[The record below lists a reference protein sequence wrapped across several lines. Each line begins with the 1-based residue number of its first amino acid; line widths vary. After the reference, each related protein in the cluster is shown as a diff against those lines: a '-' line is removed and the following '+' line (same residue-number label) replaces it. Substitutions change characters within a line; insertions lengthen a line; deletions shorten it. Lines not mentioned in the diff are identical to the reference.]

1 MRQSVFAAGPAAP
14 GGLRR
19 GAFGGIVGFGLLV
32 LLGLALGV
40 GLSQRPVSAPLMI
53 AAGVGLVAMTLL
65 AVVRYDL
72 AVAVGIL
79 LLPIVRVEPAPVD
92 AVFAIV
98 IAVAAVTGRIEL
110 RRVPLSMAALCGAF
124 ISLYVISAMNAVDG
138 RRAAEWLSVTVYL
151 VIFAIWT
158 CCYVD
163 RESRA
168 RMILRL
174 YLFVAVV
181 WAVLASLAL
190 FVAFPGSASLT
201 IIGERAVGL
210 FKDPNVFGPFLVP
223 AALLL
228 VQESLSPRLLRLN
241 RFAKALCFAALSAG
255 ILFSYSRAAWLNLVV
270 GIIVMTVVFALR
282 RGGGKRAAALVA
294 VVVVALGA
302 LGWTIA
308 VSHSIGFLEQ
318 RARFQSY
325 DTQRFSAQR
334 TGLQLA
340 QTHPLGIGPGQF
352 EDYSAV
358 SAHSTYVRSL
368 AEQGILGAAILLALL
383 FGTLLLAA
391 RNAVL
396 ARDTYGLGSTA
407 LLAAWCGLL
416 VNSVVVDTIHW
427 RHLWLLAGLVWAG
440 AVSDQVSSRD
450 GARAVM

>member
-1 MRQSVFAAGPAAP
+1 VRQNALAVGRLIP
-14 GGLRR
+14 GADRR
-19 GAFGGIVGFGLLV
+19 GMMSGAAGFGLLV
-32 LLGLALGV
+32 ALGLALGV
-40 GLSQRPVSAPLMI
+40 GLSLRPVSAPLLVG
-53 AAGVGLVAMTLL
+53 AGASLVALLLL
-65 AVVRYDL
+65 AIVRYDL
-72 AVAVGIL
+72 AVAVGVL

-92 AVFAIV
+92 GVFAII
-98 IAVAAVTGRIEL
+98 IALAAVTGRIEL
-110 RRVPLSMAALCGAF
+110 RRLPLSMAVLAGSF
-124 ISLYVISAMNAVDG
+124 ISLYTISAMNAIDG
-138 RRAAEWLSVTVYL
+138 RRAAQWLSVTIYL
-151 VIFAIWT
+151 VAFAAWV

-163 RESRA
+163 RESRT
-168 RMILRL
+168 RVLLRL
-174 YLFVAVV
+174 YLFVAVA
-181 WAVLASLAL
+181 WGLLASVAL
-190 FVAFPGSASLT
+190 FFSFPGSATLT
-201 IIGERAVGL
+201 IEGQRAVGL

-241 RFAKALCFAALSAG
+241 RLAKALCFAALVAG

-270 GIIVMTVVFALR
+270 GIIVMTIVFSLR
-282 RGGGKRAAALVA
+282 RGGGRRALALVA

-334 TGLQLA
+334 TGLELA
-340 QTHPLGIGPGQF
+340 QTHLLGVGPGQF
-352 EDYSAV
+352 EAYSAV

-368 AEQGILGAAILLALL
+368 AEQGVVGAVLLLALL

-396 ARDTYGLGSTA
+396 GRDTHGLGSTA

-416 VNSVVVDTIHW
+416 VNSIVVDTIHW
-427 RHLWLLAGLVWAG
+427 RHLWLLAGLIWAG
-440 AVSDQVSSRD
+440 AMTDQVSSSTGD
-450 GARAVM
+450 RAVM